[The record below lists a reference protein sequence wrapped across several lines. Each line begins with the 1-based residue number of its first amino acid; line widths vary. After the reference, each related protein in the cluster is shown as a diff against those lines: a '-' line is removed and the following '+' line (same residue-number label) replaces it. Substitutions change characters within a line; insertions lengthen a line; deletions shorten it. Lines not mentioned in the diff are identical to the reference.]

1 MNVSMVINYAI
12 QCILNIWKS
21 SDNNKKFIQYKFC
34 CTLEK
39 IEIMLF

>member
-21 SDNNKKFIQYKFC
+21 SDNKKFIQYKFC

-39 IEIMLF
+39 IKIILF